1 MLNNLLKLY
10 NQSNTYLWK
19 VTLDSNISNC
29 VPSVYHAYEEE
40 REQISQENNNCGS
53 SPGYKHGC
61 CNYVTQSRT
70 KQLLMGCEKQS
81 TLELEGLRRG

>member
-1 MLNNLLKLY
+1 MLNNLLKLF

-40 REQISQENNNCGS
+40 RANQPRKQIIVEVPQDTNMDAA
-53 SPGYKHGC
+53 
-61 CNYVTQSRT
+61 T
-70 KQLLMGCEKQS
+70 M
-81 TLELEGLRRG
+81 